1 MADFDLAS
9 YPKPEAIEEVS
20 AEVIIAGH
28 KARFLEEWEAL
39 RAERPDLNLPAFNTA
54 GLESEETSALFGA
67 TSYRE
72 LLLRIRV
79 NEAVRANLLAFATGA
94 DLDHLAA
101 FYGVVRMVG
110 EADARLRVRTI
121 LEIRGRSTGGTAPR
135 YEAVAMASS
144 IRVRS
149 ARAYRAGRDPT
160 VHVAIYAEDNAGLA
174 DEPLLATVRQA
185 LSAPDV
191 RMVNDIILVASAVF
205 QVVNV
210 AAEVW
215 LLPTASDAVLPVI
228 AAAVKTKW
236 SATSSL
242 GFDLTSSWLIAALM
256 QSGIQRVRLVT
267 PESDVA
273 ADPFRAVSIG
283 TVTLTNMGRDF

>member
-20 AEVIIAGH
+20 VELIIEGH
-28 KARFLEEWEAL
+28 KARFQEEWEAL
-39 RAERPDLNLPAFNTA
+39 RAERPELNLPAFNTA
-54 GLESEETSALFGA
+54 GLASEETSILFEA

-135 YEAVAMASS
+135 YEAVAMAAS

-149 ARAYRAGRDPT
+149 ARAYRTGRDPT

-174 DEPLLATVRQA
+174 DDALLGTVRQA
-185 LSAPDV
+185 LNAPDV

-205 QVVNV
+205 RVVDV

-215 LLPTASDAVLPVI
+215 LLPTASDAVLPII

-236 SATSSL
+236 STTSTL
-242 GFDLTSSWLIAALM
+242 GFDLTTSWLIAALM
-256 QSGIQRVRLVT
+256 QSGVQRVRLIS
-267 PESDVA
+267 PEGDVV

-283 TVTLTNMGRDF
+283 TVALANMGRDF